1 MLLAFLLRASPLLSS
16 LQGPASPSS
25 LHGPPGLNSQV
36 PAAPEVQWTA
46 PAECPDRAAL
56 LAAVTRRLGRPFAA
70 EARVDARVTGDRFRG
85 YALHLELAVD
95 GRAEVR
101 DVQDPSCAA
110 LTDAAAVRVVA
121 AIEAPVVPAPPE
133 LPPHDPE
140 PAQTPAQ
147 APTPAPTAEVDPTEP
162 VVTTPTPAPVPA
174 PTDMYDGPG
183 ALLRVHGG
191 GELGASPAIAG
202 AVGLAAGLLWPRLRL
217 ELHGTVL
224 PRREGSD
231 VQAALYTGAVH
242 ACGRIGRGV
251 LEVPLCGG
259 LEVGG
264 MRGTAVG
271 LPGARTATFLWIGAV
286 VGPAL
291 AWHVRPRLSVW
302 AGLQLVLALRR
313 PQFVQGDDPP
323 VELFTP
329 SRASGRFLL
338 GLELRLRDR
347 W

>member
-1 MLLAFLLRASPLLSS
+1 MLLAYFLWMNLQASP
-16 LQGPASPSS
+16 PSS
-25 LHGPPGLNSQV
+25 PVVPV
-36 PAAPEVQWTA
+36 TPAADVQWTA

-56 LAAVTRRLGRPFAA
+56 LASISRRLGRPFTT

-85 YALHLELAVD
+85 YALHLELAVG

-101 DVQDPSCAA
+101 DVQDPSCVA

-121 AIEAPVVPAPPE
+121 AIEAPVVPAPPS
-133 LPPHDPE
+133 LPPAEPEPTRPAPE
-140 PAQTPAQ
+140 PAPEPEVVPA
-147 APTPAPTAEVDPTEP
+147 EP
-162 VVTTPTPAPVPA
+162 VVTTPMPAPQPA

-183 ALLRVHGG
+183 AVLRAHGG
-191 GELGASPAIAG
+191 GELGALPAIAG
-202 AVGLAAGLLWPRLRL
+202 AVGLAVGLLWPRLRV

-224 PRREGSD
+224 PRRSNVE
-231 VQAALYTGAVH
+231 VEATLYAGAVH

-264 MRGTAVG
+264 MRGTAID
-271 LPGARTATFLWIGAV
+271 LPGARAATFLWVGAV
-286 VGPAL
+286 AGPAL

-313 PQFVQGDDPP
+313 PRFVQGVDS
-323 VELFTP
+323 ELHTP
-329 SRASGRFLL
+329 SRASGRFLV